1 MRGEVR
7 VIVQNLGA
15 EPFVIERGM
24 RIAQFVLA
32 RVPRVEWVEAE
43 TLTATTRGVG
53 GFGHTG
59 AK

>member
-1 MRGEVR
+1 M
-7 VIVQNLGA
+7 QNPGP

-32 RVPRVEWVEAE
+32 RAPRVIWVEAGE
-43 TLTATTRGVG
+43 LTATTRGEG

>member
-1 MRGEVR
+1 M
-7 VIVQNLGA
+7 QNLGA

-43 TLTATTRGVG
+43 ALSATSRGTG

-59 AK
+59 AN